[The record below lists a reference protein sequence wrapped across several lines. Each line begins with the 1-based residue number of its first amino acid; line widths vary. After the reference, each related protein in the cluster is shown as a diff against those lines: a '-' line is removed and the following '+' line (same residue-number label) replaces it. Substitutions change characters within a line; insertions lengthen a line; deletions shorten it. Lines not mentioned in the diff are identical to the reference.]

1 MVHIV
6 TKDEWRDK
14 ATKALHMNQLLELFP
29 DFVFSD
35 SRNSTGDV
43 LVNGKVAEVFFLLI

>member
-14 ATKALHMNQLLELFP
+14 ATKVLHMNQLLELFH

-35 SRNSTGDV
+35 SGNSTGD
-43 LVNGKVAEVFFLLI
+43 AVFNAP